1 MAGIRDYLVWRGDL
15 SFEVSPF
22 NEVDSLILTEITY
35 MEYAGVVQ
43 SDWNHPIALNQAAE
57 ACFCLRPRREDALG
71 MLIPDEIQDLLL
83 EAAHTPRFQDVQLSG
98 YVQQLDEEK
107 EMQFAALTFDI
118 TDSLRYVVFRGTDD
132 SIVGWKE
139 DCNMGFRF
147 PVPSQ
152 EEALRY
158 LRQAAMN
165 RPESLLLVGGH
176 SKGGNLAMFAAS
188 QIEDEICSRIRTVYN
203 HDGPGFP
210 TAEIASDIY
219 QKLNGKLETTVPEES
234 IVGQLMESKGSAR
247 FVKSNAS
254 GLWQHNGLSWQV
266 KGTAFEVFS
275 EEPSILTINRKT
287 LHGWLRSM
295 PLPRREEMVE
305 HLFALRRNTS
315 ASTLLELFN
324 SPLQTLSAIW
334 ESYDKETREAL
345 FSSLRLLLKNEHSAL
360 REVIRDE
367 TESFQ
372 QTIKENVR
380 ETLNHLWEKYI
391 ETPDS
396 PSLNPKKK
404 QKEN

>member
-15 SFEVSPF
+15 SFEISPF

-35 MEYAGVVQ
+35 MEYAGAVQ
-43 SDWNHPIALNQAAE
+43 SDWNHPVALNQAAE
-57 ACFCLRPRREDALG
+57 TCFCLRPREEDALG
-71 MLIPDEIQDLLL
+71 MLLPDEIQDLLS
-83 EAAHTPRFQDVQLSG
+83 EAAHTPRFQNVQVSG
-98 YVQQLDEEK
+98 YEQLLDEKE
-107 EMQFAALTFDI
+107 EMQFAALTFDL
-118 TDSLRYVVFRGTDD
+118 TDSLRYIAFRGTDD
-132 SIVGWKE
+132 SLVGWKE

-152 EEALRY
+152 EKALLY

-165 RPESLLLVGGH
+165 RLESQLLVGGH

-188 QIEDEICSRIRTVYN
+188 QIEDEIRSRIRTVYN

-210 TAEIASDIY
+210 TAEIASGIY

-247 FVKSNAS
+247 FVKSDAF
-254 GLWQHNGLSWQV
+254 GLWQHDGLTWQV
-266 KGTAFEVFS
+266 KGTSFEVLS
-275 EEPSILTINRKT
+275 EEPSILTLNRKT
-287 LHGWLRSM
+287 LHGWLQSM

-305 HLFALRRNTS
+305 NLFAIRRNTS

-334 ESYDKETREAL
+334 ESYDKETREVL
-345 FSSLRLLLKNEHSAL
+345 FASLRLLLKNEHSAL
-360 REVIRDE
+360 KEVIRDE

-372 QTIKENVR
+372 QTIKENIQ
-380 ETLNHLWEKYI
+380 ETLNYLWEKYI

-396 PSLNPKKK
+396 SSASPEEKSK
-404 QKEN
+404 